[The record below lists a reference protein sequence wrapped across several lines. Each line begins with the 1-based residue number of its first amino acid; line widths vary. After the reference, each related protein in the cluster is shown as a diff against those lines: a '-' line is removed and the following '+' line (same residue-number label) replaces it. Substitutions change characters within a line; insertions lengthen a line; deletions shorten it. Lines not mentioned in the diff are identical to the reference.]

1 MNCLDYNENDWRS
14 TSLKP
19 KPMISLPP
27 QIHLTDGSRLA
38 VDRAFQRRP
47 GERGP
52 SDCLPQL
59 LLLRPWPQPDLPP
72 RPSSSLYRVSLS
84 TQGSSLHLLDPCMS
98 LSPYQSPPSYVRR
111 ANVIL
116 SLPDFSL
123 LYCAHLPKCLFITRL
138 LPVVNARK
146 IKSKSL

>member
-1 MNCLDYNENDWRS
+1 
-14 TSLKP
+14 
-19 KPMISLPP
+19 MISLPS

-38 VDRAFQRRP
+38 VDRTVQRHP

-72 RPSSSLYRVSLS
+72 RPSSSLHRVSLS
-84 TQGSSLHLLDPCMS
+84 TQGSSLHLLDPCVS

-116 SLPDFSL
+116 SLPGFSL

-138 LPVVNARK
+138 LSVVKARK